1 MFVEKNYLLLSALN
15 QQLQRNCRRRR
26 SDPET
31 TGNADLDS
39 NASVIFDN
47 PAISHLI
54 CQIREQFIMVAVWN
68 TADHSYYIFMLWFV
82 LLSSSSSSFFP
93 RLISAA
99 AHWISAILPHMV
111 WSQCEFKMQV

>member
-39 NASVIFDN
+39 NASVIFDD

-54 CQIREQFIMVAVWN
+54 CQIHEQFIYLFYLN
-68 TADHSYYIFMLWFV
+68 G
-82 LLSSSSSSFFP
+82 
-93 RLISAA
+93 
-99 AHWISAILPHMV
+99 
-111 WSQCEFKMQV
+111 SQ